1 MIIFVLS
8 VIGVT
13 FILYITIKKML
24 FQKAKDIEGQVVLI
38 TGGAN
43 GLGKEIAFQLSK
55 LGCKIAI
62 ADLDF
67 VNAEK
72 TVQEILVKGGCKDAK
87 AYKVNREK
95 INWKTFLCKIKIY
108 IFFKKNVLNQK
119 KIKEVKEIT

>member
-1 MIIFVLS
+1 
-8 VIGVT
+8 
-13 FILYITIKKML
+13 ML
-24 FQKAKDIEGQVVLI
+24 FKKAKDIKGQVVLI

-72 TVQEILVKGGCKDAK
+72 TVQEILIKGGCKDAK
-87 AYKVNREK
+87 AYKVSR
-95 INWKTFLCKIKIY
+95 
-108 IFFKKNVLNQK
+108 LNYK
-119 KIKEVKEIT
+119 LA